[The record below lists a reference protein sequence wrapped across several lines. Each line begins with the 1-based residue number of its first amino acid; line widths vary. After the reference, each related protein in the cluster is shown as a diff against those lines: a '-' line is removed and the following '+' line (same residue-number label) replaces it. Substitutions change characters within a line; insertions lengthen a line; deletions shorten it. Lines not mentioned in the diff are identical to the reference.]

1 MTAATEATIFAF
13 SDDHDEFRAHVR
25 RFMESRSSSG
35 ALRRLISAEAGHDPA
50 VWRQMAEQLGL
61 QGLVIPARYGGSG
74 YSFVELSI
82 ALEEMGRVLL
92 YAPFLPT
99 LIATVALLS
108 SQDSAACDEYLP
120 QIAAGDL
127 TATLALTGDTG
138 DWDAVGDVVAS
149 STPSGWSVE
158 GHKSF
163 VLDGQTA
170 GLIIVAA
177 ATSSGH
183 ALFAVSG
190 DADGLDRTPLP
201 TLDLTRPQAR
211 LQFASTPARRLGSAE
226 STALALART
235 LDLAAIALASEQ
247 VGGAQRALD
256 MSVAYAKDR
265 VQFGRPIGAFQA
277 IKHTCAE
284 MLVDVELARSLAYGA
299 AWLADDDAERPLV
312 APLAKAQCSE
322 AFVAVATKAIQIH
335 GGTGFTWEHD
345 AHLYLRRAKSSE
357 QYLGDPT
364 YHRERYASR
373 IKL

>member
-1 MTAATEATIFAF
+1 
-13 SDDHDEFRAHVR
+13 
-25 RFMESRSSSG
+25 
-35 ALRRLISAEAGHDPA
+35 
-50 VWRQMAEQLGL
+50 MAEQLGL